1 MVLDLPHFLSD
12 VCKVL
17 WADLV
22 LGVLHVVSP
31 HHQLP
36 QSVHKSGPGLG
47 FMVFI
52 VIATQV
58 VLEFPDNNICI
69 KLVNKS
75 ILRSL
80 MTAMNTVPDK
90 EDIGVTFLL

>member
-12 VCKVL
+12 VYKVL

-47 FMVFI
+47 FMVVGVF
-52 VIATQV
+52 AAQV
-58 VLEFPDNNICI
+58 VLEFPDNKIWI
-69 KLVNKS
+69 ILVNKS
-75 ILRSL
+75 ISI
-80 MTAMNTVPDK
+80 VHYDH
-90 EDIGVTFLL
+90 